1 MNTNEKQLKTQKQIL
16 LEIYQNEDNPVNNL
30 LEEIRLFSK
39 RTAQNYGYYDISDVL
54 SFSNSKNPQSK
65 EESNILISWYDNL
78 MNLVWSSIKD
88 HINNGVPLIKL
99 EDIIKHD
106 KYFEVEIGTPSRVKI
121 NI

>member
-16 LEIYQNEDNPVNNL
+16 QEIYQNEDNPVNNL

-54 SFSNSKNPQSK
+54 SFSNSKNPQSN

-88 HINNGVPLIKL
+88 YINNGVPLIKL